1 MFGELIKS
9 YTENLEPDP
18 YAPRQQPTSVLT
30 AMLRLL
36 GGLLPEVSAKIKY
49 GLPFKEA
56 SSCLEAAI
64 LFSVVWAFEPSLPAK
79 ARAFFNILVRQG
91 ENPVRTDASSHW
103 GKNKLAPRKDQAPYL
118 VHRLCWHAPHALSS
132 RSA

>member
-79 ARAFFNILVRQG
+79 ARAFFNILVRKG
-91 ENPVRTDASSHW
+91 REPRAHRRFFTLGKASNGCSV
-103 GKNKLAPRKDQAPYL
+103 KLHHLLMHYG
-118 VHRLCWHAPHALSS
+118 
-132 RSA
+132 